1 MSIKVVNALKY
12 SGLFSIVFFTIISCE
27 KEIESIGVN
36 LVNNN
41 NFSTNKDTSEVIT
54 SNENITNVP
63 ASGVAQYLL
72 GAYSDNEFGTLKA
85 SVVSQ
90 LSLPANGDAY
100 NYGTNYAIDSVLV
113 SIPYQATKEE
123 NLADGKPKFSIDS
136 VFGNADVEFQ
146 LGIYE
151 LKTFL
156 NTLDPA
162 DPSKAAIYYSD
173 KEFQKGDAPFYLG
186 NFKVNP
192 NDTVSYIKRYMPDG
206 ITGYDIDTIKQ
217 ADLSPSIRIPLNES
231 VIQQLFVDNA
241 AGAEFQSLDNFQH
254 YFRGLY
260 IEAEALTSNKSHL
273 ISLDLTNAKVTIY
286 YSNDEDE
293 GTDTTDAGLDL
304 NGNDIKG
311 EGVVRVK
318 HEYAFPFGPIKS
330 NVLKRDYTVSHQS
343 GENRLYVQGAAGS
356 IATIELF
363 NNENLEELQQN
374 NWLIND
380 ANLIFYVDQGAASSI
395 VPEQLFIYNYD
406 ENLQITDVMTE
417 GISAVGG
424 FLERDDNGKPYRY
437 VFKITDYI
445 SRLLKTDEPLDLVK
459 IGLKVY
465 NPSDTPT
472 AITDLKIREY
482 SWTPK
487 GVVLFGHDTSFGDKD
502 KRVKLEIS
510 YSKINN

>member
-273 ISLDLTNAKVTIY
+273 ISLDLTNAKMTIY

-293 GTDTTDAGLDL
+293 GTDITDAGLDL

-343 GENRLYVQGAAGS
+343 G
-356 IATIELF
+356 
-363 NNENLEELQQN
+363 
-374 NWLIND
+374 
-380 ANLIFYVDQGAASSI
+380 
-395 VPEQLFIYNYD
+395 
-406 ENLQITDVMTE
+406 
-417 GISAVGG
+417 
-424 FLERDDNGKPYRY
+424 
-437 VFKITDYI
+437 
-445 SRLLKTDEPLDLVK
+445 
-459 IGLKVY
+459 
-465 NPSDTPT
+465 
-472 AITDLKIREY
+472 
-482 SWTPK
+482 
-487 GVVLFGHDTSFGDKD
+487 
-502 KRVKLEIS
+502 
-510 YSKINN
+510 